1 MLDWQVVVL
10 RTLRAISAGALLAVL
25 VNTPVQGQPSGTT
38 TDAHHPVGAAS
49 PLAAPEA
56 STAPNSSAS
65 APPAPMCRHMM
76 GDMMGMA
83 MGGAGSPDSKGPA
96 AMLEMRGEML
106 KAMGD
111 IMMKHARR
119 MRGMSSK

>member
-10 RTLRAISAGALLAVL
+10 RTLRAISMGALLAVL
-25 VNTPVQGQPSGTT
+25 VHTPVQGQPS
-38 TDAHHPVGAAS
+38 TDGHHPVGAAS
-49 PLAAPEA
+49 PSAAPEA
-56 STAPNSSAS
+56 GAAPNSSAT
-65 APPAPMCRHMM
+65 APPAPMCRHMV

-83 MGGAGSPDSKGPA
+83 MGGTPTPDQKDPAG
-96 AMLEMRGEML
+96 MLEMRGEMM

-111 IMMKHARR
+111 IMMKHARG